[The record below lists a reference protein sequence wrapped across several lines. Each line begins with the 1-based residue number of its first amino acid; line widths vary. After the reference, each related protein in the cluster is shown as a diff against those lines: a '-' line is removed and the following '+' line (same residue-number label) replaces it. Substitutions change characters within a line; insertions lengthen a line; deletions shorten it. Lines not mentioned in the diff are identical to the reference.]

1 MKFRSFDELLRR
13 NAAERAD
20 CPAFVFAGAEGG
32 TVTVSHSRF
41 YADVLQRKAEIAALS
56 EGAVAIYQVNS
67 YSWVRDMFASVL
79 AGRQTV
85 LIDPSVEGALLQK
98 VAVYADVA
106 HILDDAYTAEEA
118 AAVKLSGVVTPTAEG
133 EGDLLFFTSGTT
145 GASKAVVLTSR
156 NMCASA
162 WNGNDKLVC
171 RPDDN
176 LLAMLPFSHVFGF
189 VCSMMWPLSQ
199 GACVSLSRGMRH
211 LFDDCA
217 FFKPTVISVVPS
229 LAAFLVAKRA
239 LNPELRVILV
249 GAGPVDEKVLA
260 AAKAMGYEVHFG
272 YGLTETASGVAISTG
287 EDPFAMTV
295 CHDST
300 ITLAEDGEI
309 LIRCPE
315 CMMKGYYKLPDATAA
330 VLKDGVLST
339 GDLGSFDSEGRL
351 HITGRKKDILV
362 LPNGNK
368 IYLPEWESELAAALG
383 VEEIAVCMKEGV
395 VCAICPDKE
404 GNADEK
410 ELNARLTAFN
420 RTKPFDM
427 QVTKLLLTPSS
438 LPRTA
443 TGKVKRWML

>member
-1 MKFRSFDELLRR
+1 MKFRSFEEMLRR
-13 NAAERAD
+13 NATEYPEK
-20 CPAFVFAGAEGG
+20 PAFVFAGADGEKITRTHAEFLG
-32 TVTVSHSRF
+32 
-41 YADVLQRKAEIAALS
+41 DVLVRKDEIAALTD
-56 EGAVAIYQVNS
+56 GAVAIYRLGT
-67 YSWVRDMFASVL
+67 YFWVRDMFASVL

-98 VAVYADVA
+98 VVMYADVA
-106 HILDDAYTAEEA
+106 HILTDDFTSEEA
-118 AAVKLSGVVTPTAEG
+118 ESVTLSPAALPTADG

-211 LFDDCA
+211 LADDCA

-249 GAGPVDEKVLA
+249 GAGPVDERVLA

-300 ITLAEDGEI
+300 ITLADDGEI

-315 CMMKGYYKLPDATAA
+315 CMMKGYYKLPDATAE
-330 VLKDGVLST
+330 VLRDGVLHT
-339 GDLGSFDSEGRL
+339 GDLGAFDAEGKL

-368 IYLPEWESELAAALG
+368 IFLPEWETELAAALG
-383 VEEIAVCMKEGV
+383 ADELAICMKEGV
-395 VCAICPDKE
+395 VCAICVDKSGE
-404 GNADEK
+404 RDKK
-410 ELNARLTAFN
+410 ELQKKLDEFN
-420 RTKPFDM
+420 RAKPFDM
-427 QVTKLLLTPSS
+427 QVSRLEVTSDP

-443 TGKVKRWML
+443 TGKVRRWML

>member
-1 MKFRSFDELLRR
+1 MKYRSFEELLKKNAETRAA
-13 NAAERAD
+13 NAAFR
-20 CPAFVFAGAEGG
+20 FAAPDGGITTKTHAE
-32 TVTVSHSRF
+32 F
-41 YADVLQRKAEIAALS
+41 YADVKARREEIAALP
-56 EGAVAIYQVNS
+56 EGAVAVYQVNS
-67 YSWVRDMFASVL
+67 YSWVRDMFASVT

-85 LIDPSVEGALLQK
+85 LIDPSVEGELLQR
-98 VAVYADVA
+98 VIIYSDAA
-106 HILDDAYTAEEA
+106 HILSDAFTAEEA
-118 AAVKLSGVVTPTAEG
+118 EKVRLSDAAVPTAEG

-171 RPDDN
+171 RPDDD

-309 LIRCPE
+309 MIHCPE

-330 VLKDGVLST
+330 VLRDGVLST
-339 GDLGSFDSEGRL
+339 GDLGSFDENGAL

-368 IYLPEWESELAAALG
+368 IYLPEWESELSAALG
-383 VEEIAVCMKEGV
+383 VEELAVCMKEGV
-395 VCAICPDKE
+395 VCALVVDKD
-404 GNADEK
+404 GSADEK
-410 ELNARLTAFN
+410 ELNAKLTAFN

-427 QVTKLLLTPSS
+427 QVSKLVVTRTP

>member
-20 CPAFVFAGAEGG
+20 CPAFVFAGADGG

-189 VCSMMWPLSQ
+189 VC
-199 GACVSLSRGMRH
+199 
-211 LFDDCA
+211 
-217 FFKPTVISVVPS
+217 
-229 LAAFLVAKRA
+229 
-239 LNPELRVILV
+239 
-249 GAGPVDEKVLA
+249 
-260 AAKAMGYEVHFG
+260 
-272 YGLTETASGVAISTG
+272 
-287 EDPFAMTV
+287 
-295 CHDST
+295 
-300 ITLAEDGEI
+300 
-309 LIRCPE
+309 
-315 CMMKGYYKLPDATAA
+315 
-330 VLKDGVLST
+330 
-339 GDLGSFDSEGRL
+339 
-351 HITGRKKDILV
+351 
-362 LPNGNK
+362 
-368 IYLPEWESELAAALG
+368 
-383 VEEIAVCMKEGV
+383 
-395 VCAICPDKE
+395 
-404 GNADEK
+404 
-410 ELNARLTAFN
+410 
-420 RTKPFDM
+420 
-427 QVTKLLLTPSS
+427 
-438 LPRTA
+438 
-443 TGKVKRWML
+443 